1 MRISDWSSDVCSSD
15 LLISPGESAFSPVA
29 ADPDYNQG
37 QGGYTQK
44 GGDHKQGG
52 GDYNQSQMLS
62 NIRDL
67 VTNIIQPGQVVQP
80 RDIAGGVQR
89 GGGRQVRRRF
99 SLARKSDV

>member
-1 MRISDWSSDVCSSD
+1 MAGKHDAEKLKTLASVSTERRKLIGQAIIDG
-15 LLISPGESAFSPVA
+15 LISPTEAAFSPVA

-52 GDYNQSQMLS
+52 GDYNQSPKDFA

-67 VTNIIQPGQVVQP
+67 VTNVIQPGE
-80 RDIAGGVQR
+80 IAAKVTR
-89 GGGRQVRRRF
+89 GGGR
-99 SLARKSDV
+99 